1 MRAMHFLPAV
11 AALAA
16 LTALLTSLACL
27 WILLSPLGRRLMPD
41 QPNARSLH
49 DKPVP
54 RSGGIAIAA
63 GVAAG
68 AAFAPPELGAVLG
81 IAGLLAL
88 LSLADDIFTLPTLLR
103 LAAHLGAAGAVLT
116 LEIGAAAPILF
127 AVLLLAIAWYANLYN
142 FMDGSD
148 GLAGGMALIGFGTY
162 GVASLLGGDFSFAA
176 INLSVAA
183 AACAFLFFN
192 FPPAKVF
199 MGDVGSIPLGFMAA
213 VLGVAGWLRDD
224 WPLWFAPVVFSPFI
238 VDASWTLV
246 KRTARGASVWQA
258 HREHYYQ
265 QLVQKG
271 WGHRKTALAEYGLM
285 ALMSGIAAAGIRTEP
300 ALQLATLIAVTL
312 LYAGLIVALE
322 RSLVGH
328 PEHHA

>member
-1 MRAMHFLPAV
+1 MPTHA
-11 AALAA
+11 
-16 LTALLTSLACL
+16 TALLAPAAVAFAVSATVVWMLLKTRAGRLAL
-27 WILLSPLGRRLMPD
+27 D
-41 QPNARSLH
+41 KPNARSLH
-49 DKPVP
+49 ATPVP
-54 RSGGIAIAA
+54 RLGGIGIVGGVIAA
-63 GVAAG
+63 WIYAAPGIDPRLAVALVLLIGVSLLDDLRGVGVIWRILVHLTSA
-68 AAFAPPELGAVLG
+68 
-81 IAGLLAL
+81 LLAM
-88 LSLADDIFTLPTLLR
+88 TTLLYASHGLWLT
-103 LAAHLGAAGAVLT
+103 LAAA
-116 LEIGAAAPILF
+116 
-127 AVLLLAIAWYANLYN
+127 LATAWMTNLYN